1 LIESS
6 PDDGPVRT
14 ETYVGVVL
22 TKINSDIECA
32 SVGFLKNRVKMHG
45 DDNIKSLQD
54 VQVICYLSIQQ
65 IVVLSPV

>member
-1 LIESS
+1 MITHELMDVLKCSLIERP

-32 SVGFLKNRVKMHG
+32 LVGFLKNKV
-45 DDNIKSLQD
+45 
-54 VQVICYLSIQQ
+54 
-65 IVVLSPV
+65 